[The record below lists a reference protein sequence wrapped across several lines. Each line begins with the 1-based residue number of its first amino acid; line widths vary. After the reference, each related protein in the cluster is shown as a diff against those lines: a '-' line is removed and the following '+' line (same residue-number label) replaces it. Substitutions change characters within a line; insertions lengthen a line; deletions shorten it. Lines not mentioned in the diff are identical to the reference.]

1 MKNRKS
7 MAFILII
14 LAGLLWGTSAIFVHF
29 LTPLGVTS
37 MQMTFVRGTVSTVAI
52 GLYIL
57 ISNKE
62 LFRTSISDMAFYIPS
77 GICMMLASVFYYLS
91 MQRTCVS
98 TSVVL
103 MYVAPVYVMMYS
115 VLFLKEKFSLLKG
128 LAVVL
133 VVMGCAFSSGVTGG
147 MKYDTLG
154 VIFGILAGLSY
165 GAYSVLT
172 KYEMERKCN
181 SLTAAFYSYSA
192 MAISAMFIAS
202 PAEVVRLGAGSPAIA
217 LLMLGLGVCTFALPY
232 FLYSIGLKYLPAGTA
247 ASLAVFEPLSAT
259 CYSVMFL
266 GEQLDLFKAIGILAI
281 IISVLLL
288 SRTEN

>member
-37 MQMTFVRGTVSTVAI
+37 MQMTFVRGAVSTVVI
-52 GLYIL
+52 GIYIL
-57 ISNKE
+57 ISNKK
-62 LFRTSISDMAFYIPS
+62 LFKTRISDMPFYIVS
-77 GICMMLASVFYYLS
+77 GICMMMASVFYYLS

-154 VIFGILAGLSY
+154 VIFGILSGLSY
-165 GAYSVLT
+165 GTYSVLT

-181 SLTAAFYSYSA
+181 SLTAAFYSYLA

-202 PAEVVRLGAGSPAIA
+202 PVEVVKLGAGSPAIA

-232 FLYSIGLKYLPAGTA
+232 FLFTLSLKHLPAGTA
-247 ASLAVFEPLSAT
+247 SSLAVVEPLSAT
-259 CYSVMFL
+259 CYGVMFL
-266 GEQLDLFKAIGILAI
+266 GEQLDLFKVIGILAI